1 VVALV
6 REVSPRIANCELT
19 HVTRVPIDPGRA
31 SDQHHAYCQ
40 ALAELGARVE
50 WLAPLPQHADGVFVE
65 DTAVVVDEVAIVARP
80 GVASRRPETASM
92 ADALKR
98 HRPLRELPDAG
109 CLEGGDVMRVD
120 RVLYVGRSAR
130 TNQAGIDGL
139 AAQLAGFGYQ
149 VRGVDLK
156 GCLHLKTACTY
167 IPAGILLHNPAWIDP
182 ALFPGLRPI
191 AVDPS
196 EPYGANTLTLG
207 GTTLV
212 GAQFPRTRN
221 RLEAEGIRTRAV
233 DLSELAKAEGALTCS
248 SVIVGLRTTDS

>member
-1 VVALV
+1 M
-6 REVSPRIANCELT
+6 SPRIADCELT

-31 SDQHHAYCQ
+31 SAQHHAYCQ

-50 WLAPLPQHADGVFVE
+50 WLTPLPQHADGVFVE

-80 GVASRRPETASM
+80 GVASRRPETTSM
-92 ADALKR
+92 ADALRR
-98 HRPLRELPDAG
+98 HRPLQDLPGAA
-109 CLEGGDVMRVD
+109 CLEGGDVVRVH

-139 AAQLAGFGYQ
+139 ATALADFGYQ
-149 VRGVDLK
+149 VRGVDLE

-167 IPAGILLHNPAWIDP
+167 IPPGILLYNPEWIDA
-182 ALFPGLRPI
+182 ALFPDLRAI

-196 EPYGANTLTLG
+196 EPFGANTLTLG

-212 GAQFPRTRN
+212 GTGFPRTRD
-221 RLEAEGIRTRAV
+221 RLEGAGVRTRPV

-248 SVIVGLRTTDS
+248 SVIVGP